1 MIRILHITD
10 FHLNARTLRDW
21 NDFYKDSFFDKLKDL
36 QESRRIDL
44 VSFTGDL
51 IDKGGKDFGGAS
63 PAFSK
68 FKEHIIN
75 PILDFLGLDISRFII
90 CPGNHDINRF
100 ADDEIDEIGLKGALT
115 TSEKIV
121 SFIEKSDENNSYNRI
136 QRVSDYKIFENE
148 LYKNIDCEKVQS
160 VFKFSVKFKIG
171 DKLIGISSINSSWR
185 CYDDNDYSN
194 ILVGENQ
201 LNNNYKFI
209 EDCDVKIA
217 LIHHQLDWLALAE
230 KKTIT
235 SHINK
240 NYDLILSG
248 HVHESMS
255 SMTTGLTGS
264 CFHNVSPSGLNQIRT
279 DSINFVNGFTIIDY
293 NDSITCHYLKY
304 SHNQKIFVDNTD
316 IVDSG
321 KETFIKPPLET
332 TANIENY
339 RVAIDNIIEDH
350 YSEMNNHFITGKKNE
365 DDVNVKNAFVCPPI
379 DDGKRLNEEKVTE
392 TSFTDII
399 NSDENM
405 LFLGP
410 QESGKKSL
418 LYRILVEFLDEYDL
432 YKKIPVFIDFNL
444 VKNKDFITVIKDYT
458 RLNTAIVK
466 EILAKGRFIFLID
479 NISYHESK
487 NFANQIN
494 KLHKLRVDYPKN
506 RIIGAYE
513 HDNLGILPT
522 EIINY
527 CKIPFSYQYVR
538 GLKTK
543 EIKAI
548 MNQWLPSNDKMKN
561 EESLEKLVSTFSSY
575 HLPNNALSVHLYL
588 WCYENSTEKPINQA
602 MLMEIYVDLIL
613 EKLNKDNIYRNSFD
627 SKNKV
632 QLISMIAEKIIRKED
647 NTYVLSYSEF
657 HDLIGEYLREKV
669 GFKYDQDVII
679 NYLFERKIFTKDT
692 NNEVKF
698 SQVCFL
704 HFFVAKR
711 MQDNQ
716 EFKEFILNE
725 SRYFNYP
732 KEIDYYTGLVRSDL
746 STFNLIFERFK
757 KVFEPMEFIL
767 NSVNPDDYFN
777 IKNNQKNIEKEP
789 LARNIE

>member
-1 MIRILHITD
+1 M
-10 FHLNARTLRDW
+10 
-21 NDFYKDSFFDKLKDL
+21 
-36 QESRRIDL
+36 
-44 VSFTGDL
+44 
-51 IDKGGKDFGGAS
+51 
-63 PAFSK
+63 
-68 FKEHIIN
+68 
-75 PILDFLGLDISRFII
+75 GLDISRFII

-365 DDVNVKNAFVCPPI
+365 DDV
-379 DDGKRLNEEKVTE
+379 L
-392 TSFTDII
+392 
-399 NSDENM
+399 
-405 LFLGP
+405 
-410 QESGKKSL
+410 SL
-418 LYRILVEFLDEYDL
+418 IH
-432 YKKIPVFIDFNL
+432 I
-444 VKNKDFITVIKDYT
+444 
-458 RLNTAIVK
+458 
-466 EILAKGRFIFLID
+466 
-479 NISYHESK
+479 
-487 NFANQIN
+487 
-494 KLHKLRVDYPKN
+494 
-506 RIIGAYE
+506 
-513 HDNLGILPT
+513 
-522 EIINY
+522 
-527 CKIPFSYQYVR
+527 
-538 GLKTK
+538 
-543 EIKAI
+543 
-548 MNQWLPSNDKMKN
+548 
-561 EESLEKLVSTFSSY
+561 
-575 HLPNNALSVHLYL
+575 
-588 WCYENSTEKPINQA
+588 
-602 MLMEIYVDLIL
+602 
-613 EKLNKDNIYRNSFD
+613 
-627 SKNKV
+627 
-632 QLISMIAEKIIRKED
+632 
-647 NTYVLSYSEF
+647 
-657 HDLIGEYLREKV
+657 
-669 GFKYDQDVII
+669 
-679 NYLFERKIFTKDT
+679 
-692 NNEVKF
+692 
-698 SQVCFL
+698 
-704 HFFVAKR
+704 
-711 MQDNQ
+711 
-716 EFKEFILNE
+716 
-725 SRYFNYP
+725 
-732 KEIDYYTGLVRSDL
+732 
-746 STFNLIFERFK
+746 
-757 KVFEPMEFIL
+757 
-767 NSVNPDDYFN
+767 
-777 IKNNQKNIEKEP
+777 
-789 LARNIE
+789 